1 MTGGFEVH
9 HTYVV
14 GFKGK
19 MVKLFDEQG
28 RIVRTFLTRSDVVN
42 AQVTTR
48 NRNPIVAI
56 TTKDGK
62 FEIYNADGTTIR
74 KS

>member
-1 MTGGFEVH
+1 MQ
-9 HTYVV
+9 HTYAV

-28 RIVRTFLTRSDVVN
+28 RTVRSFIARSEVVN